1 MNEGR
6 VTCSRWSQQHGEALH
21 DRDKSNGAGE
31 ALISHQIHEA
41 FKYQGENHPKPHT
54 KKYCVDHQE
63 GIAPHQRAQQMAR
76 SIKNHGK
83 AEEVLNSRPDPLAVG
98 YQAGAGSNKHVNKAH
113 NGEQV
118 GRRVLLNTLANSIGR
133 QEHNGC
139 IRSKDEH
146 DISY

>member
-1 MNEGR
+1 MNEGC

-63 GIAPHQRAQQMAR
+63 GGHQRASEGTA
-76 SIKNHGK
+76 
-83 AEEVLNSRPDPLAVG
+83 
-98 YQAGAGSNKHVNKAH
+98 
-113 NGEQV
+113 NG
-118 GRRVLLNTLANSIGR
+118 TF
-133 QEHNGC
+133 H
-139 IRSKDEH
+139 
-146 DISY
+146 